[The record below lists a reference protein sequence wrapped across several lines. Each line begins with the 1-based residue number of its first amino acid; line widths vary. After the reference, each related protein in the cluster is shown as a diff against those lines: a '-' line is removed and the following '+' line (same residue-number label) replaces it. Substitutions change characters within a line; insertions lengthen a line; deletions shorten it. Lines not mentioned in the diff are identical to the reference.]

1 MSLARLVRYRLVIP
15 VLRSRQP
22 PEHTARGIGAGVFW
36 AFTPT
41 LGIQT
46 VAVIGTWSLLRRV
59 LGWESSLVQTL
70 AWTWVN
76 NPLTMV
82 PIYYLAFVT
91 GRWMLGDSGAAG
103 GYDEFAALWSASA
116 AGDSWSAR
124 TLEAA
129 RLLGWPTL
137 VGCLPWATG
146 FGLLAYR
153 WSLAL
158 LRRRAA
164 ARAARLDTSHQS

>member
-15 VLRSRQP
+15 MLRSRQP

-46 VAVIGTWSLLRRV
+46 VAVIGTWSFLRRFCR
-59 LGWESSLVQTL
+59 WDSSLVQTL
-70 AWTWVN
+70 AWTWIN

-91 GRWMLGDSGAAG
+91 GRWMLGAGTGG
-103 GYDEFAALWSASA
+103 GYEAFAALFSAASA
-116 AGDSWSAR
+116 AESWTAR
-124 TLEAA
+124 TAEAA

-146 FGLLAYR
+146 FGWLAYR
-153 WSLAL
+153 WSLGL
-158 LRRRAA
+158 LRQRAETVRARRAIA
-164 ARAARLDTSHQS
+164 